1 MCGNACIKIVLPG
14 KLKVCNWDTN
24 GTITQQGKQKVSE
37 ILTEQSSDKETTCPR
52 Y

>member
-1 MCGNACIKIVLPG
+1 MCGNACIKMVLPG
-14 KLKVCNWDTN
+14 KLKVGNWDTN